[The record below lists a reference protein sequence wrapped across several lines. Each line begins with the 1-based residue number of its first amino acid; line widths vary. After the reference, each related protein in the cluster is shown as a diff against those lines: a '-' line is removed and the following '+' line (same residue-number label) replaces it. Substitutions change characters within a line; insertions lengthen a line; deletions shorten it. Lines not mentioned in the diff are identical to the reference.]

1 VSGIIYGT
9 IKAGTNLL
17 EVSQN
22 QNERKTH
29 ERKNDHSPSKRNFYW
44 SGLLPKLF
52 NRILK
57 K

>member
-1 VSGIIYGT
+1 MSRIIYGT

-29 ERKNDHSPSKRNFYW
+29 ERKNDHCSCLCPYYW
-44 SGLLPKLF
+44 IGIF
-52 NRILK
+52 
-57 K
+57 